1 MYNSKKILFFILS
14 LFSSSL
20 IFCQNIPLA
29 VFESQTVF
37 DDIVKK
43 IQKIMPSGV
52 EIFLYPPYIV
62 NATDSDKKLLETLI
76 PETFYNSAK
85 KLDFEIITMDI
96 LKKKNPEIAKI
107 IIKNAGQD
115 EIMWAAKNMQY
126 DAILMINIG
135 KTASDTRNVWSNK
148 KKTFLKKEIYMLQ
161 ANMFNPEN
169 STVYSRFSS
178 FFFLDN

>member
-135 KTASDTRNVWSNK
+135 KTTSDTRNVWSNK

>member
-14 LFSSSL
+14 LFSASL

-43 IQKIMPSGV
+43 IQKIMPNGV

-115 EIMWAAKNMQY
+115 EIIWVAKNMQY

>member
-148 KKTFLKKEIYMLQ
+148 KKDFSKKRNLYVT
-161 ANMFNPEN
+161 
-169 STVYSRFSS
+169 S
-178 FFFLDN
+178 

>member
-1 MYNSKKILFFILS
+1 MYNFKKILFFILL
-14 LFSSSL
+14 LFSSSF

-43 IQKIMPSGV
+43 IQKIMPNGV

-62 NATDSDKKLLETLI
+62 NATDSDKKVLEMLI
-76 PETFYNSAK
+76 PETFYKSAK
-85 KLDFEIITMDI
+85 KLDFDIITMDM

-126 DAILMINIG
+126 DAVLMINIG
-135 KTASDTRNVWSNK
+135 KTASDIRNVWSNK
-148 KKTFLKKEIYMLQ
+148 RKTFLKKEIYLLQ
-161 ANMFNPEN
+161 ANIFNPKN
-169 STVYSRFSS
+169 SAVYFRFSS